1 MAKRTPALVSQYLE
15 GISSRALEQ
24 YAPVIRG
31 FVGRRN
37 GIYALYKGHRLY
49 YVGLA
54 TNLRARLRHHLKD
67 RHRGA
72 WDTFSVY
79 LTVGDYHLRELE
91 SLAIRIASPKGNSQK
106 GGFRKADNL
115 ARAFRRSIKKV
126 HSNEIARLITGRV
139 MPEPERSSKNDSSVP
154 LAEYVSKP
162 FPIRYTYKGRIHRGH
177 VRRDGRIR
185 FKSRLYNSPSKPAS
199 RIRGGEAANGWFCW
213 QYERAPS
220 DWVPL
225 DTLRR

>member
-1 MAKRTPALVSQYLE
+1 MAKRAPALVSQYLE

-54 TNLRARLRHHLKD
+54 TNLRTRLRHHLKD

-79 LTVGDYHLRELE
+79 LTVGDHHLRELE

-106 GGFRKADNL
+106 GGLRRADNL

-126 HSNEIARLITGRV
+126 HQNEIARLITGRV
-139 MPEPERSSKNDSSVP
+139 KPEPERSSTSDSAVP
-154 LAEYVSKP
+154 LAQYVGKP
-162 FPIRYTYKGRIHRGH
+162 FPIRYTYKGKIYWAR
-177 VRRDGRIR
+177 VRRDGRVR
-185 FKSRLYNSPSKPAS
+185 FKSRLYNAPSKPAS
-199 RIRGGEAANGWFCW
+199 RIRGGKATNGWFCW
-213 QYERAPS
+213 YYERAPS